1 MAILYV
7 TGTVTVSS
15 PAVTASSPAIK
26 IDHNTG
32 RLTPI
37 NALPVSS
44 GGANPVRAVLTLGSR
59 FLYVLNRGVNASG
72 SANCYGTGANA
83 CLNSNITAVRRG
95 RQRHPDAAGDLL
107 SPRASIPSV

>member
-1 MAILYV
+1 M
-7 TGTVTVSS
+7 
-15 PAVTASSPAIK
+15 ASSPAIK

-37 NALPVSS
+37 NTLPVAS

-59 FLYVLNRGVNASG
+59 FLYVLNRGVTASG

-83 CLNSNITAVRRG
+83 CLNSNITQFAVGGNGTLPPQETFYTQGINPFRHDCGRLGRLYFCPGSRR
-95 RQRHPDAAGDLL
+95 
-107 SPRASIPSV
+107 S